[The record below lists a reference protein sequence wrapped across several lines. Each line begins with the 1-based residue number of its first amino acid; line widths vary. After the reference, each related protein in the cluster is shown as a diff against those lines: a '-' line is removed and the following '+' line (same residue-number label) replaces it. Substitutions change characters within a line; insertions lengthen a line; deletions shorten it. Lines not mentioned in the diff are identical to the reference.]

1 MQTFGE
7 KTMTDERIRPERP
20 VRPATFT
27 PYLPNGVISA
37 DELCELAQAMREKGA
52 KTVKLTG
59 EIIFVWESDSFPG
72 ESPASLK
79 WQPSV
84 FKGTSVRSV
93 KMCSAETFC
102 QRYKNDVFGLATEI
116 DKRFRGIEL
125 SAKLAIGVAG
135 CRRSCS
141 EPSTKDIGIVGR
153 PHGYLILVGGSAG
166 FSPRVARSI
175 GQVATTDDV
184 LTVIERTIAFSK
196 SRGGPTERLG
206 AIIEK
211 TGMET
216 YMKEVFDGIPISEP
230 EGAEQGE

>member
-1 MQTFGE
+1 MIDE
-7 KTMTDERIRPERP
+7 K

-27 PYLPNGVISA
+27 PYLRNGVISA
-37 DELCELAQAMREKGA
+37 DELCELAEAMREKGA
-52 KTVKLTG
+52 KNVKLTG
-59 EIIFVWESDSFPG
+59 EIIFVWESENFPG
-72 ESPASLK
+72 DSPGSLK

-84 FKGTSVRSV
+84 FKGNSVRSV

-102 QRYKNDVFGLATEI
+102 QRYKNSVLDLATEI
-116 DKRFRGIEL
+116 DERFRGIEL

-135 CRRSCS
+135 CKRSCS

-166 FSPRVARSI
+166 FSPRVARSV
-175 GQVATTDDV
+175 GQVATVEDV

-206 AIIEK
+206 AILEE

-216 YMKEVFDGIPISEP
+216 FMQEVFDGITLSEP
-230 EGAEQGE
+230 EETEPGE

>member
-1 MQTFGE
+1 
-7 KTMTDERIRPERP
+7 MTDERVRPERP

-37 DELCELAQAMREKGA
+37 DELCELAQAMRDKGA
-52 KTVKLTG
+52 KNVKLTG
-59 EIIFVWESDSFPG
+59 EIIFAWESENFPG

-84 FKGTSVRSV
+84 FKGNSVRSV

-102 QRYKNDVFGLATEI
+102 QRYKNDVLDLATEI
-116 DKRFRGIEL
+116 DERFRGIEL

-135 CRRSCS
+135 CKRSCS

-153 PHGYLILVGGSAG
+153 PHGYLILIGGSAG

-175 GQVATTDDV
+175 GQVATTGDV

-196 SRGGPTERLG
+196 LRGGVTERLG
-206 AIIEK
+206 TILER

-216 YMKEVFDGIPISEP
+216 FMQEVFDGIQLSEP
-230 EGAEQGE
+230 EEAEPGE

>member
-1 MQTFGE
+1 MAN
-7 KTMTDERIRPERP
+7 ERI
-20 VRPATFT
+20 RPATFT
-27 PYLPNGVISA
+27 PYLPNGVITA
-37 DELCELAQAMREKGA
+37 DGLCELAEAMREKGA
-52 KTVKLTG
+52 KNVKLSG
-59 EIIFVWESDSFPG
+59 EIIFVWAEDTFPG
-72 ESPASLK
+72 EPPASLK

-84 FKGTSVRSV
+84 FKGNSVRSV

-102 QRYKNDVFGLATEI
+102 RRYKNNVLDLATEI

-141 EPSTKDIGIVGR
+141 EPATKDIGIVGR

-166 FSPRVARSI
+166 FNPRVARSM

-184 LTVIERTIAFSK
+184 LTVIERTIAFSDLHGK
-196 SRGGPTERLG
+196 PTERLG
-206 AIIEK
+206 AILER

-216 YMKEVFDGIPISEP
+216 YMKKVFDGITIGEP
-230 EGAEQGE
+230 EAAVEGE

>member
-1 MQTFGE
+1 MG
-7 KTMTDERIRPERP
+7 DER

-27 PYLPNGVISA
+27 PYLPTGVISA
-37 DELCELAQAMREKGA
+37 DELCELARAMREKGA

-72 ESPASLK
+72 TPPSELK

-84 FKGTSVRSV
+84 FKGTSVRAV

-102 QRYKNDVFGLATEI
+102 QRYKNDVLDLAKEI

-166 FSPRVARSI
+166 FNPRVARSI

-196 SRGGPTERLG
+196 TRGGVTERLG

-211 TGMET
+211 TGIKT

-230 EGAEQGE
+230 EGAEEGE

>member
-1 MQTFGE
+1 
-7 KTMTDERIRPERP
+7 MTDER

-37 DELCELAQAMREKGA
+37 DELCELAQAMRDKGA
-52 KTVKLTG
+52 KNVKLTG
-59 EIIFVWESDSFPG
+59 EIIFAWESENFPPG

-84 FKGTSVRSV
+84 FKGNSVRSV

-102 QRYKNDVFGLATEI
+102 QRYKNDVLDLATEI
-116 DKRFRGIEL
+116 DNRFRGIEL

-135 CRRSCS
+135 CKRSCS

-153 PHGYLILVGGSAG
+153 PHGYLILMGGSAG

-175 GQVATTDDV
+175 GQVATQNDV
-184 LTVIERTIAFSK
+184 LTVIDRTIEFSK

-206 AIIEK
+206 AILER

-216 YMKEVFDGIPISEP
+216 FMQEVFDGIKLSEP
-230 EGAEQGE
+230 EETEPGE